1 MGASAAFVI
10 PASFHSLDS
19 RIRCAGSTA
28 RRLEARGVCPPAPL
42 LLLPGQSNPLRRL
55 DRSPVQG
62 LWCVSA
68 GSAPSPPRLRDH
80 LPVAQDWMIDELAH
94 AGAEHLDPGFVAA
107 YDRKQAFDPAPDVA
121 ILLGCGL
128 GAQST
133 LVDLGAGTG
142 KLAKAAAAELG
153 HVFAVDISPVMVGA
167 LERSVADSG
176 LVNVECVRGGFLSYE
191 HAGPPADAVY
201 TRNAL
206 HQLPDFWKGVALERI
221 AGILEPGGVLLVRDL
236 IYDFR
241 PREAD
246 AIFEQ
251 WFAGAAEDPT
261 LGYTRADFVGHIRAE
276 HSTYR
281 WLFEPILT
289 AAGFDIV
296 DVEYR
301 RSVYGAYTCV
311 KR

>member
-1 MGASAAFVI
+1 M
-10 PASFHSLDS
+10 
-19 RIRCAGSTA
+19 
-28 RRLEARGVCPPAPL
+28 
-42 LLLPGQSNPLRRL
+42 
-55 DRSPVQG
+55 
-62 LWCVSA
+62 SA
-68 GSAPSPPRLRDH
+68 GSAPSPAHLRDH
-80 LPVAQDWMIDELAH
+80 LPVPQDWMIDELAH

-107 YDRKQAFDPAPDVA
+107 YDRKQAFDPAPDIATLV
-121 ILLGCGL
+121 GRGL

-142 KLAKAAAAELG
+142 TLARAAAAELG
-153 HVFAVDISPVMVGA
+153 LVIAVDISPAMVDV
-167 LERSVADSG
+167 LRRSVDDAG
-176 LVNVECVRGGFLSYE
+176 LVNVECVRGGLLSYE

-206 HQLPDFWKGVALERI
+206 HHLPDFWKGVALERI
-221 AGILEPGGVLLVRDL
+221 ARILEPGGVLLVRDL

-246 AIFEQ
+246 TIFEQ
-251 WFAGAAEDPT
+251 WFAGAAEDPSR
-261 LGYTRADFVGHIRAE
+261 GYTRADFVEHIRAE

-296 DVEYR
+296 DVEFR